1 MFSPPLWLRVFIILT
16 GQGLDGGA
24 LARGVALRP
33 VLAGELA
40 TALQRVLAEPGMQ
53 IVNRRLQIISPALA
67 LADKGEKIAAA
78 RRAKLFRPDAE
89 KPV

>member
-1 MFSPPLWLRVFIILT
+1 
-16 GQGLDGGA
+16 
-24 LARGVALRP
+24 
-33 VLAGELA
+33 
-40 TALQRVLAEPGMQ
+40 MQ
-53 IVNRRLQIISPALA
+53 IVNRRLQIVSPALA